1 MCSMKEIE
9 NFLENNSDQK
19 YAEFQRK
26 IINNIPEVKIYGVRT
41 PLLRKFAKDFS
52 KNDFRDQ
59 FLNDLPHKSFDENQL
74 HSFVICE
81 EKDFKKCIELVEK
94 FLPFIDNWATC
105 DQLSPKVFAKHL
117 PEIREKILQWIKS
130 SQTYT
135 IRFGIGM
142 AMTYFL
148 DKNFDAEIMEE
159 ISKIRNEEYYVKMMV
174 AWYFATALTKN
185 WENAIKIIETKK
197 LNSWTH
203 NKAIQKARESR
214 RITSKQKEYLK
225 SLKTK

>member
-1 MCSMKEIE
+1 MDIPKILFK
-9 NFLENNSDQK
+9 NTDKK
-19 YAEFQRK
+19 YAEFQCK
-26 IINNIPEVKIYGVRT
+26 LIPNIDPNSIIGVRT
-41 PLLRKFAKDFS
+41 PVLRKLAKEIS
-52 KNDFRDQ
+52 KTDGCKD
-59 FLNDLPHKSFDENQL
+59 FLNDLPHKYFDENQL
-74 HSFVICE
+74 HSFIISQ
-81 EKDFKKCIELVEK
+81 EKDFEECIELVEE
-94 FLPFIDNWATC
+94 FLPFINNWATC
-105 DQLSPKVFAKHL
+105 DQLRPKVFAKHL

-148 DKNFDAEIMEE
+148 DKNFDAKIMEE

-185 WENAIKIIETKK
+185 WENAIKIIETRK

-203 NKAIQKARESR
+203 NKTIQKARESH
-214 RITSKQKEYLK
+214 RITSKQREYLK